1 MKTQRRELLYFL
13 VPVLIVLALGVVC
26 PNASLITDSLHAGGR
41 WSVANYSES
50 FASASTREGI
60 VTSVEVSALT
70 VFFCALVGI
79 PLAFLMRRF
88 EFRFRKFLSAMSTL
102 PLLLPPLVGVIAFM
116 FLYGESGI
124 ATRAIQRMLGL
135 AEPPWSL
142 RGMSA
147 ILLVHTYTMYVYFYL
162 FVSSGL
168 DQIDGAQIEAART
181 LGASK
186 VRIFMRVVLP
196 GLTPSLTGAA
206 LLTFMT
212 AMASFSAP
220 LLFGGQVRVLTLQ
233 IFNSKMNND
242 TGLALTQT
250 VLLAT
255 FSLLFLLLFLRWENS
270 RRFQRTTRATPWR
283 RTEIQSPLGR
293 GLFPVGGALIVFM
306 LLLPHMTI
314 ALVSFVQEGHWTTQ
328 ILPPA
333 YTLENYVRLFRD
345 ARFSDPVINS
355 VLSSGLAGLAGF
367 VWSFIA
373 AYLLGRLKRL
383 PRGVLSSL
391 VLLPWALPGTV
402 LGLTVAAA
410 FSKGTIWN
418 FGIVLAGTFWILPLV
433 YFLRTMPLTV
443 RSIQASL
450 QKMDASI
457 EEAARTLGSSA
468 WFRIRR
474 VVLPLVMPAAVMGTV
489 MAFVTALGE
498 FVASI
503 LVYTVSSRPISIEIW
518 TQMRLDNLGGAAAYG
533 VVLIVLIA
541 ASLLVANRVFGARG
555 GAELF

>member
-1 MKTQRRELLYFL
+1 MRTQRCELLYFL
-13 VPVLIVLALGVVC
+13 VPVLLVLAWGVVY
-26 PNASLITDSLHAGGR
+26 PNAALITDSLHKAGE
-41 WSVANYSES
+41 WSLANYTES
-50 FASASTREGI
+50 FASASTRESIGTSI
-60 VTSVEVSALT
+60 VVSVLT
-70 VFFCALVGI
+70 VLLCALVGI

-88 EFRFRKFLSAMSTL
+88 EFRFRKILSALSTL

-124 ATRAIQRMLGL
+124 ATRALQRFLGMS
-135 AEPPWSL
+135 EPPWSL

-168 DQIDGAQIEAART
+168 DQIDGAQVEAART
-181 LGASK
+181 LGASRA
-186 VRIFMRVVLP
+186 RIFFQVVLP
-196 GLTPSLTGAA
+196 GLTPSLIGAS

-250 VLLAT
+250 VLLAV
-255 FSLLFLLLFLRWENS
+255 FSLLFLLLFMRWENS
-270 RRFQRTTRATPWR
+270 RRFQRMSRSTPWQR
-283 RTEIQSPLGR
+283 SEVRSLVGRVMLPALG
-293 GLFPVGGALIVFM
+293 GVIVLL
-306 LLLPHMTI
+306 LLLPHLTI
-314 ALVSFVQEGHWTTQ
+314 VLVSFVKEGFWTTQ
-328 ILPPA
+328 ILPPV
-333 YTLENYVRLFRD
+333 YTFENYVRLFRES
-345 ARFSDPVINS
+345 RFSDPVINS
-355 VLSSGLAGLAGF
+355 VLSSGLAGLGGF

-383 PRGVLSSL
+383 PRGILSSL

-402 LGLTVAAA
+402 LGLTVATA
-410 FSKGTIWN
+410 FSQRTIWN
-418 FGIVLAGTFWILPLV
+418 LGTVLVGTFWILPLV

-457 EEAARTLGSSA
+457 EEAARTLGSSL
-468 WFRIRR
+468 WFRIRH
-474 VVLPLVMPAAVMGTV
+474 VVLPLVMPAAVMGAV

-518 TQMRLDNLGGAAAYG
+518 SQMRLDNLGGAAVYG

-541 ASLLVANRVFGARG
+541 ASLLLANRVFGARG
-555 GAELF
+555 GAEIF